1 MYYLAQ
7 TDQLVTDGVI
17 DPAQADEIQS
27 RARAAMIALCVNTLL
42 IAGILAATF
51 GLVVLLASALSVAFC
66 GGLFL
71 ATGLLI
77 LRYGAALYRMFGN
90 ASALI
95 GAGMLISGTAIEL
108 VAKVPDQAGAL
119 LAIVGAV
126 LSGLFFWRFRAGFVQ
141 LRFAYGAVL
150 VMAVALHLFGV
161 YAAAHA
167 FDLSGWPMP
176 IVHFYAFAAIAALG
190 LTLDLR
196 IITALA
202 IVPFAQMINTGTYYF
217 TAAYVFYSPES
228 TLSILQMSALIAAC
242 LWMTGRGSPALA
254 RQAGVL
260 MIMAFIVANLCFLVG
275 SIWGDI
281 VGERLW
287 GPVYGDFD
295 GDWDAYGA
303 ARDAFR
309 AQAISISEGV
319 YSIVWALL
327 LAGLIVWAALANKRG
342 MFNAAMTFAGIHGY
356 TQMFESFY
364 DEPLAYV
371 IGGLV
376 AIPLAFGLWRLNNA
390 WFKPQSPASTHEGR
404 EW

>member
-1 MYYLAQ
+1 MYYVAQ
-7 TDQLVTDGVI
+7 TDQLVSDGVI
-17 DPAQADEIQS
+17 NTSQADEIQS

-42 IAGILAATF
+42 IAGILAATL
-51 GLVVLLASALSVAFC
+51 GLVFFLASAASVAVC

-71 ATGLLI
+71 GSGLLI
-77 LRYGAALYRMFGN
+77 LRYGAELYRMFGN

-95 GAGMLISGTAIEL
+95 GAGMLISGTGIEL
-108 VAKVPDQAGAL
+108 ADKVPDIAG
-119 LAIVGAV
+119 LAMATIGAV
-126 LSGLFFWRFRAGFVQ
+126 LGGLFFWRFRMGFTR

-150 VMAVALHLFGV
+150 VMAAALHLTGV
-161 YAAAHA
+161 YAAAA
-167 FDLSGWPMP
+167 EFNLDGWPMP
-176 IVHFYAFAAIAALG
+176 FIHLYVFAVIAALG

-202 IVPFAQMINTGTYYF
+202 IVPFAQMLDTGTYYF

-228 TLSILQMSALIAAC
+228 TLSILQLGALVAVC
-242 LWMTGRGSPALA
+242 LWVAGRGGPALS

-260 MIMAFIVANLCFLVG
+260 MIMAFVVANLCFLVG
-275 SIWGDI
+275 SIWGDV
-281 VGERLW
+281 VGSSYW
-287 GPVYGDFD
+287 GPVYADFA
-295 GDWDAYGA
+295 GDWTAYND

-309 AQAISISEGV
+309 AQAFTISEGV

-327 LAGLIVWAALANKRG
+327 LAGLIVWAAMANKRG
-342 MFNAAMTFAGIHGY
+342 MFNTAMTFAGIHAY

-371 IGGLV
+371 IGGLA

-390 WFKPQSPASTHEGR
+390 WFKPLKPASAQ
-404 EW
+404 

>member
-1 MYYLAQ
+1 MYYVAQ
-7 TDQLVTDGVI
+7 TDQLVADGI
-17 DPAQADEIQS
+17 INPAQADEIQT

-51 GLVVLLASALSVAFC
+51 GLVFLLASALSVAIC

-71 ATGLLI
+71 AAGLLI
-77 LRYGAALYRMFGN
+77 LRYGATLYRMFGN

-95 GAGMLISGTAIEL
+95 GAGMLISGTAIE
-108 VAKVPDQAGAL
+108 VVDKVPDHAGVMLAL
-119 LAIVGAV
+119 IGAV
-126 LSGLFFWRFRAGFVQ
+126 LAVLFFWRLKAGFAQ

-150 VMAVALHLFGV
+150 VMALALHLFGI
-161 YAAAHA
+161 YAAAHT
-167 FDLSGWPMP
+167 FEISGWPMP

-202 IVPFAQMINTGTYYF
+202 IVPFAQMIDTGTYYF

-228 TLSILQMSALIAAC
+228 TLSILQMGILIAAC
-242 LWMTGRGSPALA
+242 LWAAGRAGPALA

-260 MIMAFIVANLCFLVG
+260 MIMAFVVANLCFLVG
-275 SIWGDI
+275 SIWGDV

-287 GPVYGDFD
+287 GPVLGDFD
-295 GDWDAYGA
+295 GDWEAYHT
-303 ARDAFR
+303 AREAFR
-309 AQAISISEGV
+309 TQAVNISEGV

-327 LAGLIVWAALANKRG
+327 LGALIVWAAISNRRG
-342 MFNAAMTFAGIHGY
+342 MFNAAMTFAGIHAY

-371 IGGLV
+371 IGGLA

-390 WFKPQSPASTHEGR
+390 WFKPLSPAGTQ
-404 EW
+404 

>member
-1 MYYLAQ
+1 MYYVAQ
-7 TDQLVTDGVI
+7 TDQLVADGVI
-17 DPAQADEIQS
+17 NTAQADEIQT

-51 GLVVLLASALSVAFC
+51 GLVFFLASASSVAIC

-71 ATGLLI
+71 AAGLLI

-95 GAGMLISGTAIEL
+95 GAGMLIAGTAIE
-108 VAKVPDQAGAL
+108 VVDKVPDHAGAL
-119 LAIVGAV
+119 LALIGAV
-126 LSGLFFWRFRAGFVQ
+126 LAALFFWRFKTGLVQ

-150 VMAVALHLFGV
+150 VMAAALHLFGV
-161 YAAAHA
+161 YAASHA

-176 IVHFYAFAAIAALG
+176 IVHFYVFAAIAALG

-202 IVPFAQMINTGTYYF
+202 IVPFAQMIDTGTYYF

-228 TLSILQMSALIAAC
+228 TLSILQMAVLIAVC
-242 LWMTGRGSPALA
+242 LWAAGRAGPAMA

-260 MIMAFIVANLCFLVG
+260 MIMAFIVGNLCFLVG
-275 SIWGDI
+275 SIWGDV
-281 VGERLW
+281 VGEHLW
-287 GPVYGDFD
+287 GPAYGDFD
-295 GDWDAYGA
+295 GNWEDYRIAS
-303 ARDAFR
+303 DAFR
-309 AQAISISEGV
+309 AQALSISEGV

-327 LAGLIVWAALANKRG
+327 LGALIVWAAMSNRRG
-342 MFNAAMTFAGIHGY
+342 MFNAAMTFAGIHAY

-371 IGGLV
+371 IGGLA

-390 WFKPQSPASTHEGR
+390 WFKPLSPSSTH
-404 EW
+404 

>member
-1 MYYLAQ
+1 MYYVAQ
-7 TDQLVTDGVI
+7 TDQLVADGI
-17 DPAQADEIQS
+17 INPAQADEIQT

-51 GLVVLLASALSVAFC
+51 GLVFLLASALSVAIC

-71 ATGLLI
+71 AAGLLI
-77 LRYGAALYRMFGN
+77 LRYGATLYRMFGN

-95 GAGMLISGTAIEL
+95 GAGMLVSGTAIE
-108 VAKVPDQAGAL
+108 VVDKVPDHAGVMLAL
-119 LAIVGAV
+119 IGAV
-126 LSGLFFWRFRAGFVQ
+126 LAVLFFWRLKAGFAQ

-150 VMAVALHLFGV
+150 VMALALHLFGI
-161 YAAAHA
+161 YAAAHT
-167 FDLSGWPMP
+167 FEISGWPMP

-202 IVPFAQMINTGTYYF
+202 IVPFAQMIDTGTYYF

-228 TLSILQMSALIAAC
+228 TLSILQMGILIAAC
-242 LWMTGRGSPALA
+242 LWAAGRAGPALA

-260 MIMAFIVANLCFLVG
+260 MIMAFVVANLCFLVG
-275 SIWGDI
+275 SIWGDV

-287 GPVYGDFD
+287 GPVLGDFD
-295 GDWDAYGA
+295 GDWEAYHT
-303 ARDAFR
+303 AREAFR
-309 AQAISISEGV
+309 TQAVNISEGV

-327 LAGLIVWAALANKRG
+327 LGALIVWAAISNRRG
-342 MFNAAMTFAGIHGY
+342 MFNAAMTFAGIHAY

-371 IGGLV
+371 IGGLA

-390 WFKPQSPASTHEGR
+390 WFKPLSPAGTQ
-404 EW
+404 